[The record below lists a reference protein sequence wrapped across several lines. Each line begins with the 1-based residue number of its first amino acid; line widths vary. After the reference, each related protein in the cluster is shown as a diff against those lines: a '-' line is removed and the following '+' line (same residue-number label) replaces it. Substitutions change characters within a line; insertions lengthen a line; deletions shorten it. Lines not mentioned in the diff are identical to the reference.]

1 MIMKN
6 NILDE
11 EYMYDKVHQLLNN
24 QEVKDY
30 LKENNKE
37 MVIDMDNYKSA
48 GIFNDNVYCL
58 MMNLGIPIGIR
69 NYFDPNGN
77 EVSSDDEDF
86 DLNTDYSDY
95 KWIYTPINSIDDLNK
110 YYQTHRFATFMG
122 NPELTTPE
130 QIRHIAY
137 LLEFANDKQFFN
149 QYTMN
154 KMQNELIDSAPLKYE
169 KAMNIFKKYYT
180 KEVCNKFIYDFGVGE
195 DRFYYLSGLGDN
207 ELKKDNHNK
216 INKNREER

>member
-1 MIMKN
+1 
-6 NILDE
+6 
-11 EYMYDKVHQLLNN
+11 
-24 QEVKDY
+24 
-30 LKENNKE
+30 
-37 MVIDMDNYKSA
+37 
-48 GIFNDNVYCL
+48 
-58 MMNLGIPIGIR
+58 
-69 NYFDPNGN
+69 
-77 EVSSDDEDF
+77 
-86 DLNTDYSDY
+86 
-95 KWIYTPINSIDDLNK
+95 
-110 YYQTHRFATFMG
+110 MG
-122 NPELTTPE
+122 NPELTAPE

-169 KAMNIFKKYYT
+169 QAMNIFKKYYT

-195 DRFYYLSGLGDN
+195 DRFYYLSGLRNN